1 MLFSTKSSSVLD
13 WERARA
19 MPPSECDRFGVA
31 GCDAPR
37 AGYGEVRRLRR
48 VVLSAPGVPGV
59 GPGLSAGISMAAGL
73 DACLA
78 TGDTAIGFPPSSG
91 ETAMGAPLEG
101 TSISVGRTNHTEFR
115 APAPRRRQRA
125 CTFRQL
131 GLTRYECSLGGEN
144 RATASHIGIYREI

>member
-1 MLFSTKSSSVLD
+1 MLFRTKSSSVLD

-78 TGDTAIGFPPSSG
+78 TGDTAIGIPPSSG

-101 TSISVGRTNHTEFR
+101 NSISVGRTKLGVVR
-115 APAPRRRQRA
+115 APCRGAARRRHRA
-125 CTFRQL
+125 AAGSVTDVF
-131 GLTRYECSLGGEN
+131 SPWPK
-144 RATASHIGIYREI
+144 

>member
-101 TSISVGRTNHTEFR
+101 TSISVGRTNHGVSR
-115 APAPRRRQRA
+115 ARAAAAAARSVKPPRITSYPMHRSSGM
-125 CTFRQL
+125 L
-131 GLTRYECSLGGEN
+131 
-144 RATASHIGIYREI
+144 AS

>member
-101 TSISVGRTNHTEFR
+101 TSISVGRTNHGVSRSR
-115 APAPRRRQRA
+115 AAAAAARQWITPDRDS
-125 CTFRQL
+125 QVI
-131 GLTRYECSLGGEN
+131 SK
-144 RATASHIGIYREI
+144 

>member
-1 MLFSTKSSSVLD
+1 MKSSSVLD
-13 WERARA
+13 CERARA

-73 DACLA
+73 EACRA
-78 TGDTAIGFPPSSG
+78 TGDTAIGFPPSSDK
-91 ETAMGAPLEG
+91 TTMGAPLVG
-101 TSISVGRTNHTEFR
+101 TSNSMGRTDGRAFALR
-115 APAPRRRQRA
+115 APRARQRA
-125 CTFRQL
+125 LRSVNLCAR
-131 GLTRYECSLGGEN
+131 S
-144 RATASHIGIYREI
+144 A

>member
-1 MLFSTKSSSVLD
+1 MLFRTKSSSVLD

-101 TSISVGRTNHTEFR
+101 TSISVGRTNHGVSRF
-115 APAPRRRQRA
+115 PRRGGGSALARPSS
-125 CTFRQL
+125 CTYFCQKQPE
-131 GLTRYECSLGGEN
+131 T
-144 RATASHIGIYREI
+144 T